1 MSPQEAL
8 QLVQVWQSGAISY
21 ETLYE
26 NLQRGR
32 IASAERTA
40 DEEQQQVDSE
50 SPDGP
55 VPGGAPGAA
64 PAPGAAGTP
73 SDGTGETPPMTD
85 AQLAQTFDP
94 ALIAGG

>member
-1 MSPQEAL
+1 
-8 QLVQVWQSGAISY
+8 
-21 ETLYE
+21 
-26 NLQRGR
+26 
-32 IASAERTA
+32 
-40 DEEQQQVDSE
+40 VDSE